1 MRCQCDTEANAWNV
15 FFSKG
20 CMERPLLHSKGFRKE
35 AFDKPLVS
43 QHRRANYIYIY
54 LSIPIE
60 DERSS
65 LSSDPGRLHWPCQH
79 VSSARRVPPMD
90 SPIQRSA
97 WGARWSTR
105 MLVDHADVGRVTPCL
120 LLGFMFSPCF
130 FGIFQ
135 HFEGHWLTSF
145 SRLGHTPCISW
156 SWPHRTRTP
165 I

>member
-1 MRCQCDTEANAWNV
+1 MTLKQMPGM
-15 FFSKG
+15 FFSPKAAWRG
-20 CMERPLLHSKGFRKE
+20 PCYTPKDFAK
-35 AFDKPLVS
+35 KPLTN
-43 QHRRANYIYIY
+43 HWFLNIAGPIIYIYIY